1 MPDLQ
6 KITTNDKI
14 LEAKKYFILCTS
26 GWREKFSPGWGKN
39 YPFNM
44 YPLSLN
50 KTEFHLGN
58 FVWQLKCP
66 CKQNTNWI
74 HSLNC
79 LIQVVVATINIFL
92 FFHSR
97 IKQTLH
103 CLLLG
108 FLITLLLVLFLIKE
122 EQFFL
127 RDFPCIFV
135 QGKCKWIG
143 NKYFVFVTKQHFLF
157 SANNL
162 LLVLLIPLFMFL
174 FLQWQN
180 VDWEFFLHFLESFK
194 LKSNHYIPSYRMYRK
209 NKSKIKTL

>member
-14 LEAKKYFILCTS
+14 LEAKKYFTLCTS

-50 KTEFHLGN
+50 KTVFHLGN

-74 HSLNC
+74 QSLNC

-92 FFHSR
+92 FLHSR

-108 FLITLLLVLFLIKE
+108 FLYTLLLVLFLIKE
-122 EQFFL
+122 EQFFWEISL
-127 RDFPCIFV
+127 VSLF
-135 QGKCKWIG
+135 KE
-143 NKYFVFVTKQHFLF
+143 NASELVT
-157 SANNL
+157 NT
-162 LLVLLIPLFMFL
+162 L
-174 FLQWQN
+174 FL
-180 VDWEFFLHFLESFK
+180 
-194 LKSNHYIPSYRMYRK
+194 
-209 NKSKIKTL
+209 